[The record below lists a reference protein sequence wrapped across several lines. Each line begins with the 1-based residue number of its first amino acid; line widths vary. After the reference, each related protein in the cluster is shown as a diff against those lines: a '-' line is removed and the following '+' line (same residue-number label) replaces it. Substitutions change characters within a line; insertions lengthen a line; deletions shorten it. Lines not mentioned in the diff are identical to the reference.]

1 MAMTTYLKVQ
11 ASAAMFSTIKPEGW
25 GAVFGVHVTDQA
37 GVPVT
42 GLKKANFTVWEIT
55 TIGPIDVVLVTELNL
70 TFPTSKMPGIYRVQ
84 TMDFLGLQSQSPQQ
98 FVHAIRVGYTRR
110 KNEFLGST
118 TTAVTFLGN
127 PQ

>member
-1 MAMTTYLKVQ
+1 MSEYLKVQ
-11 ASAAMFSTIKPEGW
+11 ASAAMFSTIEPEGW

-42 GLKKANFTVWEIT
+42 GLKKANFSVWELT
-55 TIGPIDVVLVTELNL
+55 TIAAIDVILVTELNL
-70 TFPTSKMPGIYRVQ
+70 TFPTSKIPGVYRVQ
-84 TMDFLGLQSQSPQQ
+84 TMDFLGVHSIAPQQ
-98 FVHAIRVGYTRR
+98 FVHGIRVGFSRR
-110 KNEFLGST
+110 KLEYLGST